1 MNGPGSEGLLPGRT
15 ALVTGASR
23 GIGARVAE
31 GLADA
36 GARVWILG
44 RSRDAL
50 EALASRIGGF
60 AVVADL
66 ADDAALWEALDALQ
80 EELGGAPDLVVN
92 AAGVFGLAPVA
103 EETVRSL
110 DDHLAVNLRGAFLV
124 TRALLPAML
133 ARGSGIIVNVGSVA
147 GRRAFPSN
155 AAYSASKFGL
165 RGFHEVLLEE
175 LRGTGVR
182 ATLVEPAATDTP
194 LWDPL
199 DPDAD
204 PGLPNRSSMLTP
216 FDVAEAVLF
225 AATRPASVRIPLLQ
239 IEHA

>member
-1 MNGPGSEGLLPGRT
+1 MSDSSLQGRT

-31 GLADA
+31 RLADA
-36 GARVWILG
+36 GARVWLMG
-44 RSRDAL
+44 RSAGTL
-50 EALASRIGGF
+50 APLASRTGGT
-60 AVVADL
+60 ALPADL
-66 ADDAALWEALDALQ
+66 TDEASVWDALDRLQ
-80 EELGGAPDLVVN
+80 DELGGAPDVAVN

-103 EETVRSL
+103 EETVKSL

-124 TRALLPAML
+124 TRALLPSML
-133 ARGSGIIVNVGSVA
+133 ERGDGLIVNVGSVA
-147 GRRAFPSN
+147 GRKAFPSN

-175 LRGTGVR
+175 IRGTGVR

-199 DPDAD
+199 DPDSN
-204 PGLPNRSSMLTP
+204 PGLPDRADMLSP
-216 FDVAEAVLF
+216 EDVAEAIFFV
-225 AATRPASVRIPLLQ
+225 ASRPATVRIPLLQ
-239 IEHA
+239 IERS